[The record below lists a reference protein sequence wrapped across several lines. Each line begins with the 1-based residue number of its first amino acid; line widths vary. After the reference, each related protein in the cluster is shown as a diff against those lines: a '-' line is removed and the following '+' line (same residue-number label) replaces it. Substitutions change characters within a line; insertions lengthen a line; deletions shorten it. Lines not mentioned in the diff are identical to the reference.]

1 MGMTDWGF
9 AQTDPAQ
16 ELCQIYLFSVKK
28 RHSGGE
34 VEIRITV
41 KEYVT
46 PKEPTM
52 HFFAQADREINQKHA
67 PFKPVGWG
75 KTMLDALA
83 ECIRSINKF
92 PYEEP
97 EAESTG
103 A

>member
-1 MGMTDWGF
+1 MGMREWGF

-16 ELCQIYLFSVKK
+16 ELALIHFFSVKK
-28 RHSGGE
+28 HQAGGE
-34 VEIRITV
+34 VEFRITV

-52 HFFAQADREINQKHA
+52 HFFAQADKEINQKHA

-97 EAESTG
+97 ESVSTG